1 MRRVKGTND
10 YFGEEQEKR
19 ALVIDIIRD
28 VFIRHG
34 YTEVVTPAFE
44 YTDTLEQ
51 KDALGET
58 NIKDVFRI
66 ASKSGKGDEI
76 GMRFDMTTPI
86 ARLLNEHKRLPKP
99 IKWFYIAPVWRKET
113 PQKGRF
119 IEFWQFGIENIG
131 SKNKELADTE
141 NLIIFDEI
149 LKEVGVK
156 DYKFVVNTREKIRE
170 MMNKHT
176 PKVNFSK
183 LYTVLDKRDK
193 LTNKELDKEMQKE
206 VGITLKE
213 FEKMEASSG
222 DVDIS
227 LLDNSSVETKQDLT
241 LVRGLDYYTGFIFEV
256 EVKGMPWSIG
266 GGGRYDNLLKK
277 MGAEDLP
284 ATGFSGSIE
293 RLMLSM
299 GDEKLKEMLSK
310 QKREKVLFVG
320 DNDEVIN
327 LVKSFSYWYKN
338 KKIIKEVFDKGND
351 KKKGIEYARKFDFD
365 LVVNWAKKDS
375 IFSIINIKTKSE
387 KECKMN
393 IETKEE
399 INKII
404 NE

>member
-1 MRRVKGTND
+1 MKG
-10 YFGEEQEKR
+10 FGYN
-19 ALVIDIIRD
+19 IIRD
-28 VFIRHG
+28 VFI

-149 LKEVGVK
+149 LKEVGVES
-156 DYKFVVNTREKIRE
+156 YEFVVNTREKIRW
-170 MMNKHT
+170 MLYNYDSQ
-176 PKVNFSK
+176 VDFSK
-183 LYTVLDKRDK
+183 LCRVLDKRGK
-193 LTNKELDKEMQKE
+193 LTKKELDKEMQKE
-206 VGITLKE
+206 IGITLKE
-213 FEKMEASSG
+213 FEKMEVSAA
-222 DVDIS
+222 DV
-227 LLDNSSVETKQDLT
+227 SVNILENYFSNIKHDLT
-241 LVRGLDYYTGFIFEV
+241 MVRGLDYYTGFIFEV

-299 GDEKLKEMLSK
+299 GDTKLNEMLSN
-310 QKREKVLFVG
+310 QKRKKILFVG
-320 DNDEVIN
+320 NNDIIMELVDDFFAFVENKEDNN
-327 LVKSFSYWYKN
+327 
-338 KKIIKEVFDKGND
+338 KIIREVFDKGDD
-351 KKKGIEYARKFDFD
+351 KKKAIEYARRFDFD
-365 LVVNWAKKDS
+365 YVVSLEDKNKIYS
-375 IFSIINIKTKSE
+375 ITNIKTKEE
-387 KECKMN
+387 KECK
-393 IETKEE
+393 IYKELKVE
-399 INKII
+399 IKKII

>member
-1 MRRVKGTND
+1 
-10 YFGEEQEKR
+10 
-19 ALVIDIIRD
+19 
-28 VFIRHG
+28 
-34 YTEVVTPAFE
+34 
-44 YTDTLEQ
+44 
-51 KDALGET
+51 
-58 NIKDVFRI
+58 
-66 ASKSGKGDEI
+66 
-76 GMRFDMTTPI
+76 
-86 ARLLNEHKRLPKP
+86 
-99 IKWFYIAPVWRKET
+99 
-113 PQKGRF
+113 
-119 IEFWQFGIENIG
+119 
-131 SKNKELADTE
+131 
-141 NLIIFDEI
+141 
-149 LKEVGVK
+149 
-156 DYKFVVNTREKIRE
+156 
-170 MMNKHT
+170 MNKHT

-256 EVKGMPWSIG
+256 EVKEMPWSIG

-299 GDEKLKEMLSK
+299 GDKKLKEMLSK

>member
-58 NIKDVFRI
+58 NIKDIFRI

-156 DYKFVVNTREKIRE
+156 DYKFVVNTREEIQSIL
-170 MMNKHT
+170 NKHNPNLNV
-176 PKVNFSK
+176 PKLFR
-183 LYTVLDKRDK
+183 VLDKRDK
-193 LTNKELDKEMQKE
+193 LTKKELDKEMQEE

-213 FEKMEASSG
+213 FEDLKAVSP
-222 DVDIS
+222 DIS
-227 LLDNSSVETKQDLT
+227 VNIFNNAHVNIKHDLT
-241 LVRGLDYYTGFIFEV
+241 MVRGLDYYTGFIFEV

-299 GDEKLKEMLSK
+299 GDKKLNEMSSN
-310 QKREKVLFVG
+310 QKRKKILFVG
-320 DNDEVIN
+320 EDNKVFN
-327 LVKSFSYWYKN
+327 LVNGFLYRLNN
-338 KKIIKEVFDKGND
+338 KKIIRDIFDRND
-351 KKKGIEYARKFDFD
+351 KKKGIEYARRFNFDY
-365 LVVNWAKKDS
+365 VVSWEEEYKVWN
-375 IFSIINIKTKSE
+375 IFNIKTKSE
-387 KECKMN
+387 KEP
-393 IETKEE
+393 
-399 INKII
+399 
-404 NE
+404 